1 MGENIIA
8 ERPLADHQQKSL
20 DMKLLLIE
28 DEPKTVQSIKQGL
41 EENGYEVDIAYDG
54 LMGKQLAKNNV
65 YQLIISD
72 IIIPGIN
79 GIELCREIRKAGDET
94 PILMLTALGSTDDKV
109 TGLDAG
115 ADDYLVKPFEF
126 KELLARVRA
135 LTKRGSAVSQTA
147 QLLRFADIEVS
158 MDAKTVYR
166 SGNKIN
172 LTAREFNLLVY
183 LIRNQ
188 GRVISKVEIAEQ
200 VWDIGFDTGTN
211 VIEVY
216 VNYLRKKIDRDYP
229 VKLIHT
235 QFGMGYVLKIE

>member
-1 MGENIIA
+1 
-8 ERPLADHQQKSL
+8 
-20 DMKLLLIE
+20 MKLLLIE
-28 DEPKTVQSIKQGL
+28 DEPKTLQSIKQGL

-54 LMGKQLAKNNV
+54 LIGRQLAKNNT

-79 GIELCREIRKAGDET
+79 GIELCREIRNWGDET
-94 PILMLTALGSTDDKV
+94 PILMLTALGTTDDKV

-135 LTKRGSAVSQTA
+135 LTKRGTTVSHTA
-147 QLLRFADIEVS
+147 QILKFADLEIS
-158 MDAKTVYR
+158 LDAKTVHR

-216 VNYLRKKIDRDYP
+216 VNYLRKKIDKDYP

-235 QFGMGYVLKIE
+235 QFGMGYVLKVE

>member
-1 MGENIIA
+1 
-8 ERPLADHQQKSL
+8 
-20 DMKLLLIE
+20 MKLLLIE

-235 QFGMGYVLKIE
+235 QFEMGYVLKIE

>member
-1 MGENIIA
+1 
-8 ERPLADHQQKSL
+8 
-20 DMKLLLIE
+20 MKLLLIE
-28 DEPKTVQSIKQGL
+28 DEPKTVQSLKQGL

-54 LMGKQLAKNNV
+54 LIGKQLAKKGG

-79 GIELCREIRKAGDET
+79 GIELCRELRNSGDET

-135 LTKRGSAVSQTA
+135 LTKRGSSISQTA
-147 QLLRFADIEVS
+147 SILRFEDLEVS
-158 MDAKTVYR
+158 LDAKTVHR

-216 VNYLRKKIDRDYP
+216 VNYLRKKIDKDYP

-235 QFGMGYVLKIE
+235 QFGMGYVLKTE

>member
-1 MGENIIA
+1 
-8 ERPLADHQQKSL
+8 
-20 DMKLLLIE
+20 MKLLLIE
-28 DEPKTVQSIKQGL
+28 DEPKTVQSLKQGL

-54 LMGKQLAKNNV
+54 LIGKQLAKKGG

-79 GIELCREIRKAGDET
+79 GIELCRELRNSGDET
-94 PILMLTALGSTDDKV
+94 PILMLTALSSTDDKV

-135 LTKRGSAVSQTA
+135 LTKRGSSISQTA
-147 QLLRFADIEVS
+147 NILRFEDLEVS
-158 MDAKTVYR
+158 LDAKTVHR

-216 VNYLRKKIDRDYP
+216 VNYLRKKIDKDYP

>member
-1 MGENIIA
+1 
-8 ERPLADHQQKSL
+8 
-20 DMKLLLIE
+20 MKLLLIE
-28 DEPKTVQSIKQGL
+28 DEPKTVQSLKQGL

-54 LMGKQLAKNNV
+54 LIGKQLAKKGN

-79 GIELCREIRKAGDET
+79 GIELCRELRHSGDET

-135 LTKRGSAVSQTA
+135 LTKRGSTISQTA
-147 QLLRFADIEVS
+147 QILRFADLEVS
-158 MDAKTVYR
+158 MDAKTVHR

-188 GRVISKVEIAEQ
+188 GRVVSKVEIAEQ

-216 VNYLRKKIDRDYP
+216 VNYLRKKIDKDYP

>member
-1 MGENIIA
+1 
-8 ERPLADHQQKSL
+8 
-20 DMKLLLIE
+20 MKLLLIE
-28 DEPKTVQSIKQGL
+28 DEPKTVLSLRQGL
-41 EENGYEVDIAYDG
+41 EEDGYDVDIAYDG
-54 LMGKQLAKNNV
+54 LIGRQLARNNT

-79 GIELCREIRKAGDET
+79 GIELCKEIRSWGDDT
-94 PILMLTALGSTDDKV
+94 PILMLTALGTTDDKV

-135 LTKRGSAVSQTA
+135 LTKRASGVSHTSQM
-147 QLLRFADIEVS
+147 LRFADLEVS
-158 MDAKTVYR
+158 LDAKTVTR

-211 VIEVY
+211 IIEVY
-216 VNYLRKKIDRDYP
+216 VNYLRKKIDKDYP

-235 QFGMGYVLKIE
+235 QFGMGYVLKVEE

>member
-1 MGENIIA
+1 
-8 ERPLADHQQKSL
+8 
-20 DMKLLLIE
+20 MKLLLIE
-28 DEPKTVQSIKQGL
+28 DEPKTLQSLKQGL

-54 LMGKQLAKNNV
+54 LIGRQLAKNNA

-79 GIELCREIRKAGDET
+79 GIELCREIRGWGDET

-135 LTKRGSAVSQTA
+135 LTKRGSTVSHTA
-147 QLLRFADIEVS
+147 QVLRFADLEVS
-158 MDAKTVYR
+158 LDAKTVHR

-216 VNYLRKKIDRDYP
+216 VNYLRKKIDKDYP

>member
-1 MGENIIA
+1 
-8 ERPLADHQQKSL
+8 
-20 DMKLLLIE
+20 MKLLLIE
-28 DEPKTVQSIKQGL
+28 DEPKTVQSLKQGL

-54 LMGKQLAKNNV
+54 LIGKQLAKKGG

-79 GIELCREIRKAGDET
+79 GIELCREIRNWGDET

-135 LTKRGSAVSQTA
+135 LTKRGSAISQTA
-147 QLLRFADIEVS
+147 QILRFADLEIS
-158 MDAKTVYR
+158 MDAKTVHR

-216 VNYLRKKIDRDYP
+216 VNYLRKKIDKDYP

>member
-1 MGENIIA
+1 
-8 ERPLADHQQKSL
+8 
-20 DMKLLLIE
+20 MKLLLIE
-28 DEPKTVQSIKQGL
+28 DEPKTVQSLKQGL

-54 LMGKQLAKNNV
+54 LIGKQLAKKGG

-79 GIELCREIRKAGDET
+79 GIELCREIRNWGDET

-135 LTKRGSAVSQTA
+135 LTKRGSTISQTA
-147 QLLRFADIEVS
+147 QLLRFADLEIS
-158 MDAKTVYR
+158 MDAKTVHR

-216 VNYLRKKIDRDYP
+216 VNYLRKKIDKDYP

>member
-1 MGENIIA
+1 
-8 ERPLADHQQKSL
+8 
-20 DMKLLLIE
+20 MKLLLIE

-54 LMGKQLAKNNV
+54 LIGKQLARSNN
-65 YQLIISD
+65 YNLIISD

-79 GIELCREIRKAGDET
+79 GIELCRELRKSGDET
-94 PILMLTALGSTDDKV
+94 PVLMLTALSTTDDKV

-135 LTKRGSAVSQTA
+135 LTKRGSHVSQTA
-147 QLLRFADIEVS
+147 QILKFADLEIS
-158 MDAKTVYR
+158 MDAKTVHR
-166 SGNKIN
+166 AGNKIN

-188 GRVISKVEIAEQ
+188 GRVVSKVEIAEQ

-216 VNYLRKKIDRDYP
+216 VNYLRKKIDKEYP

>member
-1 MGENIIA
+1 
-8 ERPLADHQQKSL
+8 
-20 DMKLLLIE
+20 MKLLLIE
-28 DEPKTVQSIKQGL
+28 DEPKTVQSLKQGL

-54 LMGKQLAKNNV
+54 LIGKQLAKKGG

-79 GIELCREIRKAGDET
+79 GIELCREIRHWGDET

-135 LTKRGSAVSQTA
+135 LTKRGSTISQTA
-147 QLLRFADIEVS
+147 QILRFADLEVS
-158 MDAKTVYR
+158 MDAKTVHR

-216 VNYLRKKIDRDYP
+216 VNYLRKKIDKDYP

>member
-1 MGENIIA
+1 
-8 ERPLADHQQKSL
+8 
-20 DMKLLLIE
+20 MKLLLIE
-28 DEPKTVQSIKQGL
+28 DEPKTVQSLKQGL

-54 LMGKQLAKNNV
+54 LIGKQLAKKGG

-79 GIELCREIRKAGDET
+79 GIELCRELRHSGDET

-135 LTKRGSAVSQTA
+135 LTKRGSAISQTA
-147 QLLRFADIEVS
+147 QILRFADIEVS
-158 MDAKTVYR
+158 MDAKTVHR

-188 GRVISKVEIAEQ
+188 GRVVSKVEIAEQ

-216 VNYLRKKIDRDYP
+216 VNYLRKKIDKDYP

>member
-1 MGENIIA
+1 
-8 ERPLADHQQKSL
+8 
-20 DMKLLLIE
+20 MKVLLIE
-28 DEPKTVQSIKQGL
+28 DEPKTVQSLKQGL
-41 EENGYEVDIAYDG
+41 EEDGYEVDIAYDG
-54 LMGKQLAKNNV
+54 LIGKQLARNNS

-79 GIELCREIRKAGDET
+79 GIELCREIRKSGDNT
-94 PILMLTALGSTDDKV
+94 PILMLTALGTTDDKV

-135 LTKRGSAVSQTA
+135 LTKRGSNISQTA
-147 QLLRFADIEVS
+147 QLLRFADLEIS
-158 MDAKTVYR
+158 FDAKTVHR

-216 VNYLRKKIDRDYP
+216 VNYLRKKIDKDYP

-235 QFGMGYVLKIE
+235 QFGMGYVLKLEE

>member
-1 MGENIIA
+1 
-8 ERPLADHQQKSL
+8 
-20 DMKLLLIE
+20 MKLLLIE

-54 LMGKQLAKNNV
+54 LIGRQLARSHA

-79 GIELCREIRKAGDET
+79 GIELCRELRNSGDQT
-94 PILMLTALGSTDDKV
+94 PILMLTALSTTDDKV

-126 KELLARVRA
+126 KELMARVRA
-135 LTKRGSAVSQTA
+135 LTKRGSNVSQTS
-147 QLLRFADIEVS
+147 QILRFADLEVS
-158 MDAKTVYR
+158 LDAKTVYR
-166 SGNKIN
+166 AENKIN

-188 GRVISKVEIAEQ
+188 GRVVSKVEIAEQ

>member
-1 MGENIIA
+1 
-8 ERPLADHQQKSL
+8 
-20 DMKLLLIE
+20 MKLLLIE

-54 LMGKQLAKNNV
+54 LIGKQLAKNNT

-79 GIELCREIRKAGDET
+79 GIELCREIRKGGDET

-126 KELLARVRA
+126 KELVARVRA
-135 LTKRGSAVSQTA
+135 LTKRGSAILQTG
-147 QLLRFADIEVS
+147 QVLKFADLEIS

-166 SGNKIN
+166 SGNKIS
-172 LTAREFNLLVY
+172 LTAREFSLLVY

-188 GRVISKVEIAEQ
+188 GRVISKVEIAEH

-235 QFGMGYVLKIE
+235 QFGMGYVLKTE

>member
-1 MGENIIA
+1 
-8 ERPLADHQQKSL
+8 
-20 DMKLLLIE
+20 MKLLLIE
-28 DEPKTVQSIKQGL
+28 DEPKTLQSIKQGL

-54 LMGKQLAKNNV
+54 LIGRQLAKNNT

-79 GIELCREIRKAGDET
+79 GIELCREIRTWGDET
-94 PILMLTALGSTDDKV
+94 PILMLTALGTTDDKV

-135 LTKRGSAVSQTA
+135 LTKRGTTVSHTGQI
-147 QLLRFADIEVS
+147 LRFADLEVS
-158 MDAKTVYR
+158 LDAKTVHR

-216 VNYLRKKIDRDYP
+216 VNYLRKKIDKDYP

>member
-1 MGENIIA
+1 M
-8 ERPLADHQQKSL
+8 R
-20 DMKLLLIE
+20 LLLIE
-28 DEPKTVQSIKQGL
+28 DEPKTVQSLKQGL

-54 LMGKQLAKNNV
+54 LIGKQLAKKGG

-79 GIELCREIRKAGDET
+79 GIELCRELRHSGDET

-135 LTKRGSAVSQTA
+135 LTKRGSTISQTA
-147 QLLRFADIEVS
+147 QILRFADIEVS
-158 MDAKTVYR
+158 MDAKTVHR

-188 GRVISKVEIAEQ
+188 GRVVSKVEIAEQ

-216 VNYLRKKIDRDYP
+216 VNYLRKKIDKDYP

>member
-1 MGENIIA
+1 
-8 ERPLADHQQKSL
+8 
-20 DMKLLLIE
+20 MKLLLIE

-54 LMGKQLAKNNV
+54 LIGRQLAKNNT

-79 GIELCREIRKAGDET
+79 GIELCREIRKTGDNT
-94 PILMLTALGSTDDKV
+94 PILMLTALSTTDDKV

-126 KELLARVRA
+126 KELLARIRA
-135 LTKRGSAVSQTA
+135 LTKRGSNVQQTS
-147 QLLRFADIEVS
+147 QLLKFADLEVS
-158 MDAKTVYR
+158 LDAKTVYR
-166 SGNKIN
+166 SDNKIN

-216 VNYLRKKIDRDYP
+216 VNYLRKKIDKDYP